1 MNHESRIMNH
11 ESRTMN
17 HASCIVHPVSRITHH
32 ASRLLWIVLVFVFIT
47 SCTPVAISGAP
58 MTQANRLYETGE
70 FAQAAAAYQTL
81 ADSGVADGILYY
93 NLGNAYFKSGD
104 LGRAILNYRR
114 AQRLLP
120 RDADIAANL
129 TLARAQTKDQLGTEE
144 SGLAQVVT
152 RVLIGWTTLNE
163 AAALALGLWIV
174 LCGLFVAKMLW
185 RRWRGMPLQI
195 VTIIV
200 AVALALCVLSV
211 GLRIADAHGRP
222 PGVIVADTVE
232 VHSGPGTD
240 YLTEFSLHAGAEVR
254 VIEARA
260 GWVRI
265 ALPGD
270 LQGWVSEESLAQL

>member
-1 MNHESRIMNH
+1 MRRHESGH
-11 ESRTMN
+11 HKSHLT
-17 HASCIVHPVSRITHH
+17 PH
-32 ASRLLWIVLVFVFIT
+32 ASRLLWMALVFVLIS
-47 SCTPVAISGAP
+47 SCTPTSISGESLA
-58 MTQANRLYETGE
+58 QANHLYEAGE
-70 FAQAAAAYQTL
+70 FVQAAAAYQTL
-81 ADSGVADGILYY
+81 VDNGVVDGVLYY

-129 TLARAQTKDQLGTEE
+129 ILARAQTKDQLGTEE
-144 SGLAQVVT
+144 SGLVQFVT
-152 RVLIGWTTLNE
+152 RTLVGWTTLNE

-174 LCGLFVAKMLW
+174 LCGLLIARMVR
-185 RRWRGMPLQI
+185 RRWDGVLLHIIML
-195 VTIIV
+195 IV

-211 GLRIADAHGRP
+211 GLRVAEARGRP
-222 PGVIVADTVE
+222 PGVIVVDAVE

-240 YLTEFSLHAGAEVR
+240 YLTEFSLHAGAEIR
-254 VIEARA
+254 VIEARP

-270 LQGWVSEESLAQL
+270 LQGWVSEESLAQF